1 MSKTNF
7 EILLVATPGLETELY
22 AEAKELHFQSPKIIV
37 GGVTIQG
44 DWPEV
49 WRANLELR
57 GCSRVLA
64 RIGEF
69 RVSHL
74 AQLDKLAHAFPW
86 KKFLK
91 HDVPVSVEA
100 TCKKSK
106 IYHSGAVTQRIET
119 ALKAALGATIEKDA
133 ALAIKVRIERDMA
146 TISIDTSGEM
156 LHKRGHK
163 EAVGKAPMRETMAS
177 LILRRCA
184 YDGQETVVDPM
195 CGSGTFV
202 IEAAEIAAKLKPGRN
217 RDFAFEL
224 LKSYD
229 ATAWAELKANSKI
242 ATPMQKFYGSDRDA
256 GAIASSGANAERA
269 GVSTLT
275 QFTKRAITDLTPPN
289 GAPGLVII
297 NPPYGTRIGDKK
309 PLFALYGALGK
320 TLTERFKGWR
330 VGIVTSDSSLAKA
343 TGLAFTDPGQA
354 ILHGGISVY
363 VFQTKIL
370 T

>member
-1 MSKTNF
+1 MSKSNF
-7 EILLVATPGLETELY
+7 EIFLVATPGLEAELY
-22 AEAKELHFQSPKIIV
+22 AEAKELNFLSPKIII

-64 RIGEF
+64 RVGEF

-86 KKFLK
+86 KKFLR

-106 IYHSGAVTQRIET
+106 IYHSGAVTQRIAAAIKDEVG
-119 ALKAALGATIEKDA
+119 AAIDKAAT
-133 ALAIKVRIERDMA
+133 LAIKVRIERDMA

-163 EAVGKAPMRETMAS
+163 EAIGKAPMRETLAS
-177 LILRRCA
+177 LILRRCN
-184 YDGQETVVDPM
+184 YDGKETVVDPM

-217 RDFAFEL
+217 RNFAFEL
-224 LKSYD
+224 LKSFD
-229 ATAWAELKANSKI
+229 AAAWAELKAKNKNIS
-242 ATPMQKFYGSDRDA
+242 PLQKFFGSDRDA
-256 GAIASSGANAERA
+256 GAIASSVANAERA
-269 GVSTLT
+269 GVSA
-275 QFTKRAITDLTPPN
+275 FTIFAKRPISELRPPE
-289 GAPGLVII
+289 GAPGLVIV

-320 TLTERFKGWR
+320 TLAERFKGWR
-330 VGIVTSDSSLAKA
+330 VGIATSDSSLAKA
-343 TGLAFTDPGQA
+343 TGLAFADSGKS
-354 ILHGGISVY
+354 ISHGGISVY
-363 VFQTKIL
+363 VFQTKTL
-370 T
+370 S

>member
-1 MSKTNF
+1 MSNMVF
-7 EILLVATPGLETELY
+7 EILLVATPGLEPELF
-22 AEAKELHFQSPKIIV
+22 AEVKELNFMFPKIII

-44 DWPEV
+44 NWPDV

-86 KKFLK
+86 KKFLH
-91 HDVPVSVEA
+91 HDVRVSVEA

-106 IYHSGAVTQRIET
+106 IYHSGAVAQRIET
-119 ALKAALGATIEKDA
+119 AIKDELGAAINKDA
-133 ALAIKVRIERDMA
+133 ALAIKVRIERDLA

-163 EAVGKAPMRETMAS
+163 QAVGKAPMRETVAS
-177 LILRRCA
+177 LILRRCN
-184 YDGQETVVDPM
+184 YDGKETVLDPM

-202 IEAAEIAAKLKPGRN
+202 IEAAEIAARLKPGRS
-217 RDFAFEL
+217 RKFAFEQ
-224 LKSYD
+224 LKSID
-229 ATAWAELKANSKI
+229 ADAWAELKTKGRNV
-242 ATPMQKFYGSDRDA
+242 TPVQKCYGSDRDA
-256 GAIASSGANAERA
+256 GAIASSIANAQRA
-269 GVSTLT
+269 GVSA
-275 QFTKRAITDLTPPN
+275 FTSFYKQAISDLKPPE
-289 GAPGLVII
+289 GPPGLVII

-309 PLFALYGALGK
+309 PLFALYGALGE
-320 TLTERFKGWR
+320 TLSERFKGWR
-330 VGIVTSDSSLAKA
+330 VGLVTSDSTLAKA
-343 TGLAFTDPGQA
+343 TGLPFADPGKS
-354 ILHGGISVY
+354 ISHGGLSVY
-363 VFQTKIL
+363 VFQTTAL